1 MDSFKGKTAFVTGG
15 TSGIGRAAA
24 VAFARAGTS
33 VAVVGRR
40 AAEEQ
45 KSLDLLRDVGG
56 DGIII
61 TVDLVCE
68 ADVIRAIE
76 QASARFGQ
84 IDFAA
89 NCAGADINSDLVE
102 YTEADFDTIF
112 NVNVESLF
120 FC

>member
-1 MDSFKGKTAFVTGG
+1 M
-15 TSGIGRAAA
+15 
-24 VAFARAGTS
+24 
-33 VAVVGRR
+33 
-40 AAEEQ
+40 
-45 KSLDLLRDVGG
+45 
-56 DGIII
+56 
-61 TVDLVCE
+61 
-68 ADVIRAIE
+68 IRAIE